1 MTEMGC
7 LMPDKLVIVVS
18 SPAKKKKSTVT
29 HRFQVYTL
37 EYFI

>member
-1 MTEMGC
+1 MGC
-7 LMPDKLVIVVS
+7 LMPDMPMIVVS
-18 SPAKKKKSTVT
+18 SAAKKKKSTVT

>member
-1 MTEMGC
+1 
-7 LMPDKLVIVVS
+7 MPDMLVIVVS
-18 SPAKKKKSTVT
+18 SVAKKPKKSTVT